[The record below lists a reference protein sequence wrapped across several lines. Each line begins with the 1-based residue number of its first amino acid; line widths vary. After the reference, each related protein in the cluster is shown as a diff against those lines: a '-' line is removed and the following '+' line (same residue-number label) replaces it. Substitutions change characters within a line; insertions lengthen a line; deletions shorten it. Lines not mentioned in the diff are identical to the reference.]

1 MIEKLDHRALLTR
14 HLLGSGIEI
23 GPGHSALVATGPG
36 IEVQYLDRWEP
47 EANAELFP
55 ELEDASFPKPD
66 IVVDLNRDALEA
78 VDSES
83 LDFVVASHILEH
95 LANPLRILV
104 DIYRV
109 LKPGGVV
116 LILLPDR
123 RKTFDHGRDPTSLE
137 HIAHDFEVGM
147 LEVDDEHLL
156 DFISHASSD
165 PEILAVIKSD
175 SSERQAV
182 FELQRRRSIHVHCW
196 TLDEFVQVIVFLIE
210 RLNNL
215 WQFVD
220 GVTTEQQGPD
230 SIEFGML
237 LQKSASNVSSSDAA
251 VVFQESFNRW
261 LYACETAATDRHFA
275 AKHAEMVADLD
286 ATRTSLESTRAE
298 LDRSNQTL
306 EALLQ
311 TRTFRYTTKLR
322 QLYGRIRSLRWWP
335 RSPRQR

>member
-23 GPGHSALVATGPG
+23 GPGHSPLVATGPG

-78 VDSES
+78 VGSES

-123 RKTFDHGRDPTSLE
+123 RKTFDQGRDPTPLE
-137 HIAHDFEVGM
+137 HVVHDFEVGM

-165 PEILAVIKSD
+165 PEILAAIQSD

-196 TLDEFVQVIVFLIE
+196 TLDEFAQVILFLIE
-210 RLNNL
+210 RLSIL
-215 WQFVD
+215 WQFLD
-220 GVTTEQQGPD
+220 GITTEHQGPA

-237 LQKSASNVSSSDAA
+237 LQKSVSNVSSSDVA
-251 VVFQESFNRW
+251 VVFQESFHQW
-261 LYACETAATDRHFA
+261 LSACDTEVTDRDFA
-275 AKHAEMVADLD
+275 AEHAALVADLD
-286 ATRTSLESTRAE
+286 VTRTSLESTRAE
-298 LDRSNQTL
+298 LDRSKQTL

-311 TRTFRYTTKLR
+311 TRTFRYTTRLR
-322 QLYGRIRSLRWWP
+322 QAYGRIRSFR
-335 RSPRQR
+335 